1 MSNLRIPCCPADNST
16 DVRGNGLRGYVKC
29 ARSQL
34 QGLLEGSWTRSCCTM
49 RSLRQVFT
57 SLPHFTGPVPGKQT
71 WFSLSSIVPSFVG
84 PLSHEIL
91 SGLWILY
98 IYYFK
103 YFTPPGVIWW
113 SWTEFLISYG
123 TRLSELKKKFSL
135 NVFFLNSW
143 TCSIVDR
150 LKLNCLGYKHSWFT
164 LTLAPRLGKA
174 SSGM

>member
-1 MSNLRIPCCPADNST
+1 MLPSRQQYRCKRKWPERLCEVC
-16 DVRGNGLRGYVKC
+16 
-29 ARSQL
+29 QL
-34 QGLLEGSWTRSCCTM
+34 PVAGTVGRFLDQILLYNEKFK
-49 RSLRQVFT
+49 QVCT

-71 WFSLSSIVPSFVG
+71 WFFLSSIVPSFVG

-103 YFTPPGVIWW
+103 YFTTPGVIWC

-135 NVFFLNSW
+135 NGFLLNSW